1 MDKKIMLDGSLIRR
15 TYKLHERFF
24 GLRPDQSF
32 QEINID
38 IDDEN
43 DDITE

>member
-1 MDKKIMLDGSLIRR
+1 MKD
-15 TYKLHERFF
+15 FF